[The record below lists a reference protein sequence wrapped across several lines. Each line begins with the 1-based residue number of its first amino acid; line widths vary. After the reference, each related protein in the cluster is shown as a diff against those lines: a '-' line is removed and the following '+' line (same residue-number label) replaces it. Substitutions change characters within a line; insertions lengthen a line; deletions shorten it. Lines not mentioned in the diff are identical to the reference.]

1 MTPQPDP
8 RPDAVRA
15 VSRRPRSGV
24 EPPPT
29 VSDVDGRGGG
39 RGSGA
44 RPVEH
49 PLVATGS
56 GDGSGSRALTAFDI
70 VVVGAIT
77 LLLATLLNADGLAA
91 RARRLPVGSPLRSS
105 TMSVTKTLQK
115 VTHAL
120 GIDRPA
126 DALNKYR
133 GDAGDRAA
141 ADPASGAAG
150 GAAPASAAPTT
161 PTSAATGDAPSATD
175 PSVATDPA
183 TGDPATSVAD
193 VAPGPRVPTVA
204 DPAQVYVAGDSLARD
219 LALELVPLV
228 AGTKVAVAQSRV
240 KIGTGLARPD
250 TFNWPTQMADDVASL
265 HPDIVIVEFGGNDS
279 QGLILPG
286 GKPIQHPTDP
296 GWSDEYAK
304 RVAVVMDLLAKDGRK
319 LIWVGAPMA
328 RDPAQNAALAI
339 IRQVMVD
346 QTAKHAG
353 VEYVDTWEL
362 FRSPTDQYAEY
373 IFVDGDYRAVRQNDG
388 FHLNPTGIKYLAG
401 KVNERVVTEL
411 KARGASI

>member
-15 VSRRPRSGV
+15 ASRRPRPSADAAPAPAPAAG
-24 EPPPT
+24 P
-29 VSDVDGRGGG
+29 
-39 RGSGA
+39 
-44 RPVEH
+44 
-49 PLVATGS
+49 
-56 GDGSGSRALTAFDI
+56 GDGSGPRALTAFDI
-70 VVVGAIT
+70 VVVGAVT

-105 TMSVTKTLQK
+105 TMSVTRTLQK

-141 ADPASGAAG
+141 ADPARD
-150 GAAPASAAPTT
+150 AAPADIAPTT
-161 PTSAATGDAPSATD
+161 PISAAPGDAPTPTD

-183 TGDPATSVAD
+183 TVDPATVDPGTSVAD
-193 VAPGPRVPTVA
+193 VAPGPRVPTAA

-240 KIGTGLARPD
+240 KIGSGLARPD
-250 TFNWPTQMADDVASL
+250 TFNWPTQLAGDVASL
-265 HPDIVIVEFGGNDS
+265 HPDIVVVEFGGNDS

-304 RVAVVMDLLAKDGRK
+304 RVSAVMDLIAKDGRK
-319 LIWVGAPMA
+319 LIWVGAPIA
-328 RDPAQNAALAI
+328 RDPVQNAALAI
-339 IRQVMVD
+339 IRQVMID

-362 FRSPTDQYAEY
+362 FRSPTDQYADY

>member
-15 VSRRPRSGV
+15 ASRRPR
-24 EPPPT
+24 P
-29 VSDVDGRGGG
+29 
-39 RGSGA
+39 GA
-44 RPVEH
+44 DAAPA
-49 PLVATGS
+49 PAPATGS
-56 GDGSGSRALTAFDI
+56 GDGPGSRALTAFDI
-70 VVVGAIT
+70 VVVGAVT

-105 TMSVTKTLQK
+105 TMSVTRTLQK

-141 ADPASGAAG
+141 ADPARGAT
-150 GAAPASAAPTT
+150 PASAVPTT
-161 PTSAATGDAPSATD
+161 PTSAAAGDAPAATD

-183 TGDPATSVAD
+183 TVDPVTSVAD
-193 VAPGPRVPTVA
+193 VAPGPHVPTGA
-204 DPAQVYVAGDSLARD
+204 EPAQVYVAGDSLARD

-250 TFNWPTQMADDVASL
+250 TFNWPTQLGDDVASL

-286 GKPIQHPTDP
+286 GKAIQHPTDP

-304 RVAVVMDLLAKDGRK
+304 RVAAVMDLLAKDGRK

-328 RDPAQNAALAI
+328 RDPTQNAALGV
-339 IRQVMVD
+339 IRQVMID

-362 FRSPTDQYAEY
+362 FRSPTDQYADY